1 MSTQPYKNTAPETT
15 SEALTRACLHCQQP
29 VPDNETG
36 DFCCNGCQTVYGLL
50 QSCGLSDYYR
60 IRADLGTQRPA
71 QPVSWLQQKNSF
83 AFLDDP
89 EQVPPRLNADGQPSL
104 NFYLEG
110 VHCAACIWLVEQ
122 LPTFL
127 PEVASARLNLASSE
141 AEISLRPEGRFEAV
155 AQLLLRWG
163 YRPHLVQNN
172 SERDKHARR
181 DQVLMLSRIG
191 VAAFAAGNLMILAV
205 ALYAGVDGPLAH
217 YFEWLSLLLAL
228 PALTFSAW
236 PFYQQAWGQLRHSR
250 QISIDVPIALSLVL
264 GSLGGTYEL
273 FWGTRQIYFD
283 SLATLV
289 FLLLLSRYT
298 LLRTQQQ
305 VLGSSQL
312 LSFYTAE
319 SVMRQNTDGNWQA
332 LPIAQIQSGDTIRV
346 AENQRFPVDGVVLS
360 GESLVD
366 ETVLT
371 GEPFPKAVG
380 PGDTVYCGTRN
391 QREPLEISVTA
402 TADNTRLGQILQQ
415 AQHNLGEKTRLMRL
429 VDRLARYFV
438 VGVLGL
444 SALLFIGLGLLLQ
457 QPQEA
462 LVRIL
467 ALAIIAC
474 PCALA
479 LATPLTVQ
487 LALKRALAKGFFVR
501 NPDALERLPDLTTLV
516 FDKTGTLTQGRFEIL
531 KAEGFEAPDVQ
542 AAVLALESRSRHPVA
557 RTLVQAVLKQKP
569 QPVESVKDFAI
580 IPSGGI
586 AGQLASGHWQIVPD
600 PDFESSSQLQT
611 PGTALLHLNI
621 WHNAQLRAR
630 LTLGDPLRPEA
641 PEVLNKLRA
650 AGYQIY
656 LLSGDQPAACSYLA
670 QQVGIAPEHTL
681 SQQSPEAKERFL
693 QSHPDAVM
701 IGDGLNDLLAM
712 SKARVSISVQ
722 GSAEE
727 NLQHGDIY
735 LAEQG
740 LNRLPNLFWHART
753 LRRLLKVALGFSLA
767 YNLLGISAAVLG
779 LVSPLVAAIVMPFSA
794 LSVFGLA
801 LIGGHILCKS

>member
-1 MSTQPYKNTAPETT
+1 MPEND
-15 SEALTRACLHCQQP
+15 SS
-29 VPDNETG
+29 

-71 QPVSWLQQKNSF
+71 RPVSWLQHKNSF

-89 EQVPPRLNADGQPSL
+89 EQVTPRLDADGQRSL
-104 NFYLEG
+104 SFYLEG

-127 PEVASARLNLASSE
+127 PDVASARLNLASSE
-141 AEISLRPEGRFEAV
+141 AEISLKASGRFETV
-155 AQLLLRWG
+155 ADLLLRWG
-163 YRPHLVQNN
+163 YRPHLVQEN
-172 SERDKHARR
+172 SDRNKHARR
-181 DQVLMLSRIG
+181 DQILMLSRIG

-250 QISIDVPIALSLVL
+250 QVSIDVPIALSLVL

-305 VLGSSQL
+305 VLRSSQL

-319 SVMRQNTDGNWQA
+319 SVTRQSADGSWQA
-332 LPIAQIQSGDTIRV
+332 VPVTQIQSGDTIQV
-346 AENQRFPVDGVVLS
+346 AESQRFPVDGVVRQ

-371 GEPFPKAVG
+371 GEPFPKRVG
-380 PGDTVYCGTRN
+380 PGDNVYCGTRN
-391 QREPLEISVTA
+391 QRECLEISVTA
-402 TADNTRLGQILQQ
+402 TADDTRLGQILLQ
-415 AQHNLGEKTRLMRL
+415 AQHNLGKKTHLMRL
-429 VDRLARYFV
+429 VDRLARYFM

-457 QPQEA
+457 HPQEA

-487 LALKRALAKGFFVR
+487 IALKRALSKGFFVR
-501 NPDALERLPDLTTLV
+501 NPDALERLPNLKTLV
-516 FDKTGTLTQGRFEIL
+516 FDKTGTLTLGRFEIL
-531 KAEGFEAPDVQ
+531 QAEGFNAPDVQ
-542 AAVLALESRSRHPVA
+542 AAVLALESHSRHPVA
-557 RTLVQAVLKQKP
+557 RTLVQAVLKQQP
-569 QPVESVKDFAI
+569 QPIQKVQDFSV

-600 PDFESSSQLQT
+600 PDFESGSPLQSA
-611 PGTALLHLNI
+611 GTALLRLKI
-621 WHNAQLRAR
+621 LHNDHLRAS

-641 PEVLNKLRA
+641 PEVLRQLRA

-670 QQVGIAPEHTL
+670 QQVGIAPACTL
-681 SQQSPEAKERFL
+681 SQQSPEAKEQFL

-740 LNRLPNLFWHART
+740 LSHLPNLLWHART
-753 LRRLLKVALGFSLA
+753 LRRLLKVALGFSLT
-767 YNLLGISAAVLG
+767 YNMLGISAAVLG
-779 LVSPLVAAIVMPFSA
+779 FVSPLVAAIVMPFSA

>member
-1 MSTQPYKNTAPETT
+1 MSTQPYSSIASQPPQDAE
-15 SEALTRACLHCQQP
+15 LRACLHCQQP
-29 VPDNETG
+29 VPASEAG

-60 IRADLGTQRPA
+60 IRADLGSQRPA

-89 EQVPPRLNADGQPSL
+89 EQVTPRLNADGQRRLS
-104 NFYLEG
+104 FYLEG

-141 AEISLRPEGRFEAV
+141 AEISIRETGRFDDV

-172 SERDKHARR
+172 SERDRHARR
-181 DQVLMLSRIG
+181 DQILMLSRIG

-305 VLGSSQL
+305 VLRSSQL

-319 SVMRQNTDGNWQA
+319 SVTRQNAEGHW
-332 LPIAQIQSGDTIRV
+332 LPVPVSQLQSGDRIRV
-346 AENQRFPVDGVVLS
+346 AENQRFPVDGVILS

-391 QREPLEISVTA
+391 QRESLEITVTA
-402 TADNTRLGQILQQ
+402 TADATRLGQILQQ

-429 VDRLARYFV
+429 VDRTARYFV

-444 SALLFIGLGLLLQ
+444 SALIFLGLGLLLQ

-479 LATPLTVQ
+479 LATPLSVQ
-487 LALKRALAKGFFVR
+487 IALKAALAKGFFVR
-501 NPDALERLPDLTTLV
+501 NPDALERLPGLNTLV
-516 FDKTGTLTQGRFEIL
+516 FDKTGTLTLGRFEIL
-531 KAEGFEAPDVQ
+531 EAEGFDAPEVQ
-542 AAVLALESRSRHPVA
+542 AAVLALESQSRHPVA
-557 RTLVQAVLKQKP
+557 RTLVQAVLQQQP
-569 QPVESVKDFAI
+569 QPVESVTDFTVIA
-580 IPSGGI
+580 SGGI

-600 PDFESSSQLQT
+600 PDFDPQGPLQT
-611 PGTALLHLNI
+611 AGTALLRLHIL
-621 WHNAQLRAR
+621 HNDQLRAS

-641 PEVLNKLRA
+641 PEVLRQLRA
-650 AGYQIY
+650 AGYQVY
-656 LLSGDQPAACSYLA
+656 LLSGDQPAACAYLA
-670 QQVGIAPEHTL
+670 QQLGIEPAHTL
-681 SQQSPEAKERFL
+681 SQQSPEAKEAFL
-693 QSHPDAVM
+693 AAHPDAIM

-740 LNRLPNLFWHART
+740 LSHLPNLFWHART
-753 LRRLLKVALGFSLA
+753 LRQLLKLALGFSLT

-779 LVSPLVAAIVMPFSA
+779 FVSPLVAAIVMPFSA

-801 LIGGHILCKS
+801 LIGGRILCKS